1 MQDAFRYEGYAI
13 ASADGMIADASGHMP
28 QALINRADQRL
39 LAEALDRAAVLVHG
53 RHSHEGEG
61 NSARR
66 RRVVVTGRTATIAAD
81 RDAPHAVLWNPLG
94 APFAAACAA
103 LGVDGGLA
111 AILGGPQV
119 YALFLTR
126 GYAAFHLSRIAS
138 VTVPGGLP
146 VFGRDGR
153 PVEEALAAAG
163 LKAEPPRW
171 LDQGAAVSVTTWRKP
186 AAA

>member
-1 MQDAFRYEGYAI
+1 MQDPFRYEAYVI

-28 QALINRADQRL
+28 EALINRADQRL
-39 LAEALDRAAVLVHG
+39 FTEALDRAAVLVHG
-53 RHSHEGEG
+53 RHSREGDG
-61 NSARR
+61 NSNQR
-66 RRVVVTGRTATIAAD
+66 RRVVVTSRTATIAPD
-81 RDAPHAVLWNPLG
+81 PDAAHGVLWNPLG

-103 LGVDGGLA
+103 IGVEGGMA

-126 GYAAFHLSRIAS
+126 GYTAFHLSRATR

-153 PVEEALAAAG
+153 PVEEALAGAG
-163 LKAEPPRW
+163 LTAEPLRW
-171 LDQGAAVSVTTWRKP
+171 LDRAAGVSVTTWRAP
-186 AAA
+186 